1 MTSRTSSSPRSPT
14 SRAASGT
21 RGTGIRGR
29 PLTRL
34 RKIDETAELLN
45 VSPRT
50 VRRLIESGALPVRRF
65 QGRVVRIA
73 DEDLAA
79 FLAASRSV

>member
-1 MTSRTSSSPRSPT
+1 MTSRTSKPPQSVLSKADT
-14 SRAASGT
+14 T
-21 RGTGIRGR
+21 GTGVRGR

-34 RKIDETAELLN
+34 RTIDEAAELLN

-50 VRRLIESGALPVRRF
+50 VRRLIELGALPVHRL
-65 QGRVVRIA
+65 GRLVRIA
-73 DEDLAA
+73 EADLAA

>member
-1 MTSRTSSSPRSPT
+1 MTPRTSNPARSPSRTT
-14 SRAASGT
+14 
-21 RGTGIRGR
+21 GTGIRGR

-34 RKIDETAELLN
+34 RTIDEAAELLN

-50 VRRLIESGALPVRRF
+50 VRRLIESGALPVHRL
-65 QGRVVRIA
+65 GRLVRIA
-73 DEDLAA
+73 DQDLGA